1 MQRGRGGRKPPA
13 GSNKRKDRGRLWA
26 PAWPARASSAPMENA
41 GMAPRRGRTKGLR
54 GRPEREP
61 IQLMTGGKTGSRSH
75 VAGRPPHERCRLDT
89 VLCWVTP
96 QSTNVGCAVSRV
108 VTVFGGTGFLGRR
121 IVRRL
126 RDKVFGAG

>member
-13 GSNKRKDRGRLWA
+13 GSNKRKDGGRLWA

-61 IQLMTGGKTGSRSH
+61 IQLMTGGKTGSRSLVLLIFGKGTVEGLH
-75 VAGRPPHERCRLDT
+75 WKRLKNPPSKWRKMRMENILDA
-89 VLCWVTP
+89 LL
-96 QSTNVGCAVSRV
+96 A
-108 VTVFGGTGFLGRR
+108 
-121 IVRRL
+121 
-126 RDKVFGAG
+126 

>member
-13 GSNKRKDRGRLWA
+13 GSNKRKDGGRLWA

-61 IQLMTGGKTGSRSH
+61 IQLMTGGKTGSRSL
-75 VAGRPPHERCRLDT
+75 EI
-89 VLCWVTP
+89 
-96 QSTNVGCAVSRV
+96 GCIIRILQQKAPKC
-108 VTVFGGTGFLGRR
+108 LGN
-121 IVRRL
+121 IVP
-126 RDKVFGAG
+126 DS